1 MSNLNLLQ
9 TFRSLFGLPFIFP
22 LIAMF
27 SVKGIQQ
34 TLAKTNANF
43 STFQFFDCIL

>member
-22 LIAMF
+22 LIAIF
-27 SVKGIQQ
+27 SDKGIHQK
-34 TLAKTNANF
+34 LANANANF
-43 STFQFFDCIL
+43 SISRL